1 MEIRRSGNF
10 GIIDTGTDKGLIS
23 FSIGGRGKGW
33 EPSSIQLNRR
43 GSFFSRKISVNG
55 TFIVP
60 MGDNNDM
67 PGEVMRLLDKFY
79 AGEGIMGKIAGLQWG
94 EGPRLYE
101 DAIDEENN
109 RFYRRWKLDPE
120 ITADLES
127 WDYTTVLHRSLVDL
141 THMQG
146 FWYGW
151 NIFPTRR
158 PVWYILPTVRMNRR
172 KCLWATFLILIRL
185 ILTVTRSLIR
195 PTRSNIRFP

>member
-43 GSFFSRKISVNG
+43 GAFFSRKISVNG

-109 RFYRRWKLDPE
+109 RF
-120 ITADLES
+120 
-127 WDYTTVLHRSLVDL
+127 
-141 THMQG
+141 
-146 FWYGW
+146 
-151 NIFPTRR
+151 
-158 PVWYILPTVRMNRR
+158 
-172 KCLWATFLILIRL
+172 
-185 ILTVTRSLIR
+185 
-195 PTRSNIRFP
+195 